1 MNWRGSVR
9 RLKLLNLKYYLRV
22 SLVRQKNITNVLLQD
37 KELPDQ
43 NLNQNPQEKKP
54 GKITILQQFSV
65 VILKDENEIS
75 GVINFGDF
83 C

>member
-1 MNWRGSVR
+1 M
-9 RLKLLNLKYYLRV
+9 LNLKYYLRV

-43 NLNQNPQEKKP
+43 DLNQNHQEKKP